1 MLGRFR
7 HDVIWWHRARLKL
20 GSDHAGSISPSTRYS
35 RQYCGLSNAPTWYCQ
50 AIKIFKKLTVIIW
63 AYKVRTRRLHFSRF
77 FFSISACSVEHARK
91 CPFFAGKLHPYIAK
105 HRGAPPQRSRSPASS
120 WTSSRPSLQL
130 HGTLTSTSRTFAISL
145 DSLPVHLDQLK
156 HCCSQFNLYCFCPLF
171 QAGNERHGL
180 NLKVLGLERVFLP
193 LLRRLWPS
201 MAHKGGAIFGWALS
215 CIFNISVS
223 LHEPSLLFQ
232 WASF

>member
-1 MLGRFR
+1 MGSYTHIEFNIAVPLGN
-7 HDVIWWHRARLKL
+7 VL
-20 GSDHAGSISPSTRYS
+20 DH
-35 RQYCGLSNAPTWYCQ
+35 
-50 AIKIFKKLTVIIW
+50 
-63 AYKVRTRRLHFSRF
+63 RRL
-77 FFSISACSVEHARK
+77 
-91 CPFFAGKLHPYIAK
+91 
-105 HRGAPPQRSRSPASS
+105 RGPPPDH
-120 WTSSRPSLQL
+120 LQL

-232 WASF
+232 